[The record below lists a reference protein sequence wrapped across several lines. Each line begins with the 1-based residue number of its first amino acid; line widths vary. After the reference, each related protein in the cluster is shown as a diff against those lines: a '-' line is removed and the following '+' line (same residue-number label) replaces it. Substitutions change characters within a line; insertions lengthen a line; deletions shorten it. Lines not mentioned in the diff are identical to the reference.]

1 MPNPLTP
8 RQWAE
13 RAFDGVEADESL
25 FASVERVIGE
35 AMAQAAAER
44 IKQIEAEV
52 AKLQKNV
59 TDSQD
64 NSNALSDHLR
74 IAKDRI
80 EQLEAAMRSIV
91 ERCGNSGRG
100 NEFVN
105 DRIIERVEE
114 IAVEALGE
122 AARPSNDAG

>member
-13 RAFDGVEADESL
+13 KAFDPRPNETL
-25 FASVERVIGE
+25 FIAVERVIGE
-35 AMAQAAAER
+35 AMAQAAA
-44 IKQIEAEV
+44 
-52 AKLQKNV
+52 
-59 TDSQD
+59 
-64 NSNALSDHLR
+64 
-74 IAKDRI
+74 DRI

-100 NEFVN
+100 DATVN

-114 IAVEALGE
+114 VAVEAIGK
-122 AARPSNDAG
+122 P